1 MGTKTF
7 LTLTKTTMLV
17 LFRCPAEQIRV
28 SAWSGGSLPRCWI
41 NSWNARR
48 TRTPSRPVQL
58 NKFQT
63 SIIYLSWLCKCVFR
77 KRCWLLHWLSCG
89 NGVSVRFTLVRILT
103 DVRDRFCKY
112 LLFSKINILKQN
124 FDTFVEKHAWSNIRN
139 LLDVDTHNPWWNHS
153 LHHDSNLSF
162 ETVTLLLTDHLKFWF
177 MAD

>member
-1 MGTKTF
+1 MGTQTF

-17 LFRCPAEQIRV
+17 LFRCPVAQIRV
-28 SAWSGGSLPRCWI
+28 SAWSGGSLPHCWI

-112 LLFSKINILKQN
+112 VLFSKINILN
-124 FDTFVEKHAWSNIRN
+124 FKKKIDTFVDKKCMIKHLEFVGRRHSQPVMKSFTASRFKFVI
-139 LLDVDTHNPWWNHS
+139 WNGDIVAH
-153 LHHDSNLSF
+153 
-162 ETVTLLLTDHLKFWF
+162 W
-177 MAD
+177 